1 LGERE
6 IILKEKVNMS
16 NEIGK
21 KVWIIPDGFLPE
33 KSNGD
38 FVSHEAVCVLN
49 TGNEKA
55 EIDLTIYFE
64 DREPMEDLTAVCEG
78 RRTNHIRLDKI
89 VDKNGEKI
97 PVGVPYAIK
106 VESSCP
112 IVVQHSRMD
121 TTQAE
126 MTLMTTIAY

>member
-1 LGERE
+1 
-6 IILKEKVNMS
+6 MS

-49 TGNEKA
+49 TGDQDA
-55 EIDLTIYFE
+55 EVKLTIYFE
-64 DREPMEDLTAVCEG
+64 DREPMDKFFALCKA

-89 VDKNGEKI
+89 VDKQEKKI

-106 VESSCP
+106 VESNVP

>member
-1 LGERE
+1 M
-6 IILKEKVNMS
+6 EKT
-16 NEIGK
+16 IGK
-21 KVWIIPDGFLPE
+21 QIWIIPDGFLPE

-49 TGNEKA
+49 TGDKDA
-55 EIDLTIYFE
+55 KISLTIYFE
-64 DREPMEDLTAVCEG
+64 DREPMDKFFAACG
-78 RRTNHIRLDKI
+78 ARRTNHIRLDKI
-89 VDKNGEKI
+89 VDSEGNKI

-106 VESSCP
+106 VESDAP